1 MVASW
6 LILAALSGPV
16 PDLSVAPC
24 ADLSWRQAQ
33 EILWIRGERVIL
45 RPGVELQNAAVL
57 VEDGVI
63 VAIGPDV
70 TKPEGAREIQG
81 AVVCAGF
88 VDPWSTLGLGGRSA
102 TELGSNAATRTVDGV
117 DPWRLPEL
125 REEALRGG
133 VTTARVQTGTS
144 AAVGGLGAVLRT
156 EMGPEPD
163 ILLED
168 ACINA
173 TVGITRAG
181 KQLDPFDR
189 VNEAERLSTLLEK
202 GRKYREDQVEYRH
215 ELEEWV
221 QAMAEKRKEL
231 EDDFKKAKK
240 KRDKEVEEAREEG
253 KELKEKRY
261 KEDKK
266 PKKPRY
272 DADSEAMGRAAGGEM
287 PLVVE
292 AHRAAEIRS
301 LLAQTAAHDRLR
313 LVLAGGTE
321 ATYLADELVER
332 GVPVICWPVP
342 MGAERKP
349 EYTGHDLALAGE
361 LDRAGVEVLIGSGG
375 GTAARDLRLLA
386 ALAVG
391 HGLDSDA
398 ALHAITL
405 GPARAF
411 DVADRVGSLERGKDA
426 DVLVFD
432 GDPLDT
438 TSLLRVVVSGG
449 RVVIEP

>member
-6 LILAALSGPV
+6 LLLAALSGPV
-16 PDLSVAPC
+16 SDLSTVPHAPVRT
-24 ADLSWRQAQ
+24 RQAD
-33 EILWIRGERVIL
+33 EVLWIRGERLIV
-45 RPGVELQNAAVL
+45 RPGVELENAAIL

-63 VAIGPDV
+63 VAVGPDV
-70 TKPEGAREIQG
+70 AKPEGAREIQG
-81 AVVCAGF
+81 TVICAGF

-117 DPWRLPEL
+117 DPWRLPEQ

-133 VTTARVQTGTS
+133 VTTARVQTGIFAT
-144 AAVGGLGAVLRT
+144 VGGLGAVLRT
-156 EMGPEPD
+156 EVGPEPR
-163 ILLED
+163 IVLED

-189 VNEAERLSTLLEK
+189 VNEVERLTTSLEK

-215 ELEEWV
+215 ELEEWEK
-221 QAMAEKRKEL
+221 AIAEKRKEL

-240 KRDKEVEEAREEG
+240 KRDKELEEAQEEG

-272 DADSEAMGRAAGGEM
+272 DADDEAMARAAGGEV

-292 AHRAAEIRS
+292 AHRVAELRG
-301 LLAQTAAHDRLR
+301 LLAQTAAFDRLR
-313 LVLAGGTE
+313 LIVAGGTE
-321 ATYLADELVER
+321 ATYVADALVER
-332 GVPVICWPVP
+332 GVPVICWPTP
-342 MGAERKP
+342 MGAERRP
-349 EYTGHDLALAGE
+349 EYEGHDLALAGE

-375 GTAARDLRLLA
+375 GPEARDLRLLA

-391 HGLDSDA
+391 HGLAPES
-398 ALHAITL
+398 ALNAITL
-405 GPARAF
+405 GPAKAF
-411 DVADRVGSLERGKDA
+411 DVADRVGSLDRGKDA

-438 TSLLRVVVSGG
+438 TSQLRVVVSGG
-449 RVVIEP
+449 RVVIEQ